1 MSSVPGGSDEPAA
14 AMNRWRQVMAAG
26 VAVTTLAGCGPTIF
40 SLPRPGGSV
49 AGPSYEITA
58 RFTDALNL
66 PDGAHVRVG
75 GVEVGR
81 VEKISTRD
89 YLADVLMRIPRKVV
103 LTDQAT
109 AQLRLTTPLGE
120 GFVDI
125 DPGKGTKQLG
135 AGAVIE
141 PAATN
146 TAATVEDMLAAA
158 SVLIT
163 GGGLGQLRT
172 IAVELNKVIDGKH
185 GDPRVLLKSLNDTLS
200 AFNSR
205 TADIDKTL
213 AALDSLSGT
222 LVNRQGTLNAALRDT
237 APAAKLLA
245 EQTDKFSQ
253 LLARVV
259 ALGKVG
265 DRIVKATRDDMV
277 AALKSAQPVLDAL
290 ISVSTDIGPT
300 LSELVAFGKFFDRAT
315 PGDYLSGDVQIS
327 PSSVGAGTTASPGP
341 DLSLHQMM
349 RGRR

>member
-1 MSSVPGGSDEPAA
+1 MSPGA
-14 AMNRWRQVMAAG
+14 RLAG
-26 VAVTTLAGCGPTIF
+26 VLAGCLVVGSTAGCGPTILD
-40 SLPRPGGSV
+40 LPRPGGGVS
-49 AGPSYEITA
+49 GDTYEITA
-58 RFTDALNL
+58 QFADALNL

-81 VEKISTRD
+81 VEKISTHNFV
-89 YLADVLMRIPRKVV
+89 ADVRMRIPRKVV
-103 LTDQAT
+103 ITDAAT

-125 DPGKGTKQLG
+125 DPGNGTHKLMDG
-135 AGAVIE
+135 SVIE

-146 TAATVEDMLAAA
+146 TAASVEDMLAAA

-222 LVNRQGTLNAALRDT
+222 LVNRQATLNAALQET

-259 ALGKVG
+259 QLGKVG

-290 ISVSTDIGPT
+290 ISVSKDIGPT
-300 LSELVAFGKFFDRAT
+300 LSELVAFGKFFDKAT
-315 PGDYLSGDVQIS
+315 VPGDYLAGDAQIS
-327 PSSVGAGTTASPGP
+327 GSSFQVGHRDGAA
-341 DLSLHQMM
+341 
-349 RGRR
+349 